1 MHFINH
7 TKTPATM
14 TTKNKAACERRGH
27 S

>member
-14 TTKNKAACERRGH
+14 TTKN
-27 S
+27 